1 MKRLFIALNFPS
13 DIVVKLTELQSGLR
27 GARWVPP
34 QNLHLTLSYIG
45 EASNILLEDLEDMLS
60 SLAAHAFCMQL
71 RGINHFTSKGRS
83 KSIWVGVAEE
93 PSLFSLHSKVKNC
106 LQINRIPR
114 DKRQFSPHVTIARLK
129 NVRPEDTAEF
139 IAFNNLFKTRSFRI
153 ESFTLFESISK
164 KEGSIYLPL
173 EKFRLT

>member
-13 DIVVKLTELQSGLR
+13 DIVVKLTELQYGLR

-45 EASNILLEDLEDMLS
+45 EASNILLGDLEDVLS

-71 RGINHFTSKGRS
+71 RGINHFTSKGWS

-93 PSLFSLHSKVKNC
+93 SSLFSLHSKVKNC

>member
-1 MKRLFIALNFPS
+1 M
-13 DIVVKLTELQSGLR
+13 
-27 GARWVPP
+27 
-34 QNLHLTLSYIG
+34 
-45 EASNILLEDLEDMLS
+45 
-60 SLAAHAFCMQL
+60 

-93 PSLFSLHSKVKNC
+93 PSLFSLHSKIKNC